1 MEKFEKMAL
10 LLDMYGELLTQK
22 QRNVMDQYYNFD
34 LSLQEIAENVGISK
48 QGVHDLIRR
57 AENLLLR
64 TENKLGFL
72 KRLLRIQA
80 ELKTIKCM
88 LELYNQESIHQ
99 ADQKCINIGQSHDK
113 LLACLDKLDNLINI
127 CMGG

>member
-72 KRLLRIQA
+72 KRFL
-80 ELKTIKCM
+80 
-88 LELYNQESIHQ
+88 
-99 ADQKCINIGQSHDK
+99 
-113 LLACLDKLDNLINI
+113 
-127 CMGG
+127 